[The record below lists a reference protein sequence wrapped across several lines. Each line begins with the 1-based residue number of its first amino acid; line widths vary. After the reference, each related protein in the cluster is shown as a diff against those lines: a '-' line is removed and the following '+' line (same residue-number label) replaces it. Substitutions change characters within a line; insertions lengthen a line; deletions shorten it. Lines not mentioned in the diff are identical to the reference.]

1 VATDL
6 SVSNNTKPLQGK
18 VAIVTGSG
26 RGIGR
31 AIVLRL
37 ASAGARVVINDL
49 DAAPAAE
56 VESAVVAAGGE
67 AMVVQGS
74 VADPASAAAIMSAAA
89 SKWGRIDIL
98 VNNAGLT
105 RDAMIH
111 RMTDDQF
118 NLVMDVVLR
127 GAFNCIR
134 AVSPY
139 MREVAREEKKRG
151 EMQHRKIVN
160 IASIAGVNGAVGNAN
175 YASAKAGLIGL
186 TKAIAKEWS
195 TFRVNC
201 NAIAP
206 GIIDTRLTAARGD
219 TNEPAAFGIPAEV
232 REKIVKQMPMGRI
245 GTPDD
250 VAAAVEFLASPGAD
264 FITGQVLIVD
274 GGVDFINVVG

>member
-1 VATDL
+1 M
-6 SVSNNTKPLQGK
+6 KPLQGK

-37 ASAGARVVINDL
+37 AGAGARVVINDL
-49 DAAPAAE
+49 DAEPAAE
-56 VESAVVAAGGE
+56 VESAVKAAGGE
-67 AMVVQGS
+67 ASVALGS
-74 VADPASAAAIMSAAA
+74 VSDPATAKAIMDKAAGQ
-89 SKWGRIDIL
+89 WGRIDIL

-111 RMTDDQF
+111 RMTDDQY

-134 AVSPY
+134 AVSPH
-139 MREVAREEKKRG
+139 MREAAREEKKQG
-151 EMQHRKIVN
+151 TLLHRKIVN

-175 YASAKAGLIGL
+175 YAAAKAGLIGL
-186 TKAIAKEWS
+186 TKAMAKEWA

-201 NAIAP
+201 NAVAP
-206 GIIDTRLTAARGD
+206 GIIDTRMTAARSD
-219 TNEPAAFGIPAEV
+219 DSKDPAALGIPANV
-232 REKIVKQMPMGRI
+232 RDRIVKQMPMGRI
-245 GTPDD
+245 GTPED
-250 VAAAVEFLASPGAD
+250 VAAAVEFLVSPGSD
-264 FITGQVLIVD
+264 FMTGQVLVID